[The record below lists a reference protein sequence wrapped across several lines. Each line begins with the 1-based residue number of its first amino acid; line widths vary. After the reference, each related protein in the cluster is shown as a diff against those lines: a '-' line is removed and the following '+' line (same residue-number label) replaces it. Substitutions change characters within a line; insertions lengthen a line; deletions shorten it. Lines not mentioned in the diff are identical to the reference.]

1 MTTSSVSQASVERP
15 NIGSIV
21 LGTGFTLASL
31 ILVPAIAQS
40 IGLGPSLTSAVR
52 IVLMRA
58 AAKV

>member
-1 MTTSSVSQASVERP
+1 MTTSSASQAPVEGP